1 MTTQRVTLPLVG
13 LGCGGG
19 GVLTVERALLHVPG
33 VTTAYANPA
42 TEMAY
47 VQYDPA
53 ACTLSDLVAA
63 VKHVGFRV
71 GEPSIR

>member
-1 MTTQRVTLPLVG
+1 MTTKRVTLPLFG

-19 GVLTVERALLHVPG
+19 GTLTVERALLHVPG

-42 TEMAY
+42 TETAY

-53 ACTLSDLVAA
+53 VCTLADLVAA
-63 VKHVGFRV
+63 VEHVGFRV
-71 GEPSIR
+71 GEASTR